1 MEFADLRQRPESAQ
15 ASSMPPWCSWKK
27 AMRLFK
33 IGCAF
38 LLLLALASGLGCRKK
53 DKLVIAVVPK
63 GQAHIFWQ
71 TVHAG
76 AIAAGLESGV
86 EVLWNGPASEIDFTR
101 QINIV
106 DDFINQRVDGIA
118 LAPSHGES
126 LVPIVERAAQE
137 HIPVTIFDSGI
148 RTEKYLTYVSTDN
161 HKGGA
166 LAARRM
172 GQVLPQGGNIAV
184 IGTIPGSV
192 STTEREN
199 GFRETIAA
207 EFRRLQIVEF
217 QYGMSD
223 RAKCLAVAEDILT
236 AHTDLAGIFCSNESG
251 TLGAVQAAKSKGVAG
266 KIKIVGFDASPTFI
280 ADLQVGYIDSLVVQ
294 NPFRMG
300 YLAVTTLVGQL
311 RGKPP
316 EKRIDTGA
324 TLVTADNLKEPE
336 IQELLFPPIEKYLK

>member
-1 MEFADLRQRPESAQ
+1 MHSKSA
-15 ASSMPPWCSWKK
+15 
-27 AMRLFK
+27 LL
-33 IGCAF
+33 G
-38 LLLLALASGLGCRKK
+38 LLLFLAAASGTACRKK
-53 DKLVIAVVPK
+53 DSLVIAVVPK
-63 GQAHIFWQ
+63 GQSQIYWQ

-76 AIAAGLESGV
+76 TIAAGREMGV
-86 EVLWNGPASEIDFTR
+86 QILWNGPASEIDLTR

-106 DDFINQRVDGIA
+106 DDFINQRVDGIV
-118 LAPSHGES
+118 LAPAHGES

-137 HIPVTIFDSGI
+137 RIPVAIIDSGI

-161 HKGGA
+161 YRGGI

-172 GQVLPQGGNIAV
+172 GQVLASGGKIAML
-184 IGTIPGSV
+184 GNIPGSV

-199 GFRETIAA
+199 GFRTTLAA
-207 EFRRLQIVEF
+207 ESPLCQIVEF
-217 QYGMSD
+217 QYGMAD

-236 AHTDLAGIFCSNESG
+236 AHPDLQGMFCSNEAG

-266 KIKIVGFDASPTFI
+266 RLRIVGFDTSPTLLE
-280 ADLQVGYIDSLVVQ
+280 DLKSGYIDSLVVQ

-300 YLAVTTLVGQL
+300 YLAVEAMVSQL

-324 TLVTADNLKEPE
+324 TVVTAANLNEPA
-336 IQELLFPPIEKYLK
+336 IQELVNPPIGKYLK

>member
-1 MEFADLRQRPESAQ
+1 MKRFA
-15 ASSMPPWCSWKK
+15 
-27 AMRLFK
+27 
-33 IGCAF
+33 AF
-38 LLLLALASGLGCRKK
+38 LPLLALLAGVSCRKEGT
-53 DKLVIAVVPK
+53 LVIAVVPK

-76 AIAAGLESGV
+76 AVAAGREFGV
-86 EVLWNGPASEIDFTR
+86 EVRWNGPASEIDFTR

-137 HIPVTIFDSGI
+137 RIPVTIFDSGI
-148 RTEKYLTYVSTDN
+148 QTEKYLSYVSTDN
-161 HKGGA
+161 YNGGVVGA
-166 LAARRM
+166 QRM
-172 GQVLPQGGNIAV
+172 GQILPGGGKIAM

-199 GFRETIAA
+199 GFREILARQFST
-207 EFRRLQIVEF
+207 LQIVEF

-223 RAKCLAVAEDILT
+223 RAKGLAVAEDILT
-236 AHTDLAGIFCSNESG
+236 AHPDLSGIFCSNESG

-266 KIKIVGFDASPTFI
+266 KLKIVGFDTSPTLI
-280 ADLQVGYIDSLVVQ
+280 EDLQAGNIDSLVVQ

-300 YLAVTTLVGQL
+300 YLGVKTIVDHI
-311 RGKPP
+311 RGKTP

-324 TLVTADNLKEPE
+324 TLVTASNLKEQQ
-336 IQELLFPPIEKYLK
+336 IQDLVNPPIEKYLK

>member
-1 MEFADLRQRPESAQ
+1 MKRFA
-15 ASSMPPWCSWKK
+15 
-27 AMRLFK
+27 
-33 IGCAF
+33 AF
-38 LLLLALASGLGCRKK
+38 SLLLALLAGVSCRKQAT
-53 DKLVIAVVPK
+53 LVIAVVPK

-76 AIAAGLESGV
+76 AVAAGREFGV
-86 EVLWNGPASEIDFTR
+86 EVRWNGPASEIDFTR

-137 HIPVTIFDSGI
+137 RIPVTIFDSGI
-148 RTEKYLTYVSTDN
+148 QTEKYLSYVSTDN
-161 HKGGA
+161 YNGGVVGA
-166 LAARRM
+166 KRM
-172 GQVLPQGGNIAV
+172 GQILPGGGKIAM

-199 GFRETIAA
+199 GFREILAR
-207 EFRRLQIVEF
+207 EFSALQIVEF

-223 RAKCLAVAEDILT
+223 RAKGLAVAEDILT
-236 AHTDLAGIFCSNESG
+236 AHPDLSGIFCSNESG

-266 KIKIVGFDASPTFI
+266 KLKIVGFDTSPTLI
-280 ADLQVGYIDSLVVQ
+280 EDLQAGNIDSLVVQ

-300 YLAVTTLVGQL
+300 YLGVKTIVDHI
-311 RGKPP
+311 RGKTP

-324 TLVTADNLKEPE
+324 TLVTASNLKDQQ
-336 IQELLFPPIEKYLK
+336 IQDLVNPPIEKYLK